1 MLDNLINSEKR
12 NYYFEFDIQ
21 RTSIKRFK
29 RKKKKNNQSMG
40 FLSLS
45 YCNVLIRL
53 HNFAEK
59 HENTLKYALRLEFIH
74 KNFAMLKQAFQE
86 LGW

>member
-1 MLDNLINSEKR
+1 MTNEITVLNSIYKGQVLR
-12 NYYFEFDIQ
+12 DL
-21 RTSIKRFK
+21 KD
-29 RKKKKNNQSMG
+29 KKQNNQSMG